1 MILLFCQCNK
11 LLDVGL
17 KTIGEGDST
26 GKSQMCARV
35 ASEAYDYLLLQ
46 PDVDLRRSQ
55 KNLQKHL
62 IGTFSLSVEMSDQSV
77 S

>member
-17 KTIGEGDST
+17 QTIGEGDST

-35 ASEAYDYLLLQ
+35 ASETYDYLLLQ

-55 KNLQKHL
+55 K
-62 IGTFSLSVEMSDQSV
+62 TFKNT
-77 S
+77 